1 MPSVTAT
8 INSMPASAASKHR
21 VGAAAGAGTMTIVAV
36 APVSAT
42 ASFTDANTGIPSMSV
57 PAFFGLT
64 PPTTLVPYARL
75 RRP

>member
-8 INSMPASAASKHR
+8 INSMPASAASNT
-21 VGAAAGAGTMTIVAV
+21 AAPATGAGTITIVAV

-42 ASFTDANTGIPSMSV
+42 ASFTDANTGMPSTSV

-64 PPTTLVPYARL
+64 PPTTLVPYARF
-75 RRP
+75 RNP